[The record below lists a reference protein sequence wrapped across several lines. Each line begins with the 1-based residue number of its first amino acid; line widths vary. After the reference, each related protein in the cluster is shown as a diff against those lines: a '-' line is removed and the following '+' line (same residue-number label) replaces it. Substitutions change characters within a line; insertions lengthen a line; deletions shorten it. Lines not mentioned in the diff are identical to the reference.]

1 MLPLC
6 LKREA
11 VLLAIFFAS
20 DDNLVKVLRK
30 LLPNMVRLFMMLY
43 ESSGITAVIP
53 KRTLNS
59 TFLTNQPEIKI
70 EIYIYI
76 DYDSSCI
83 VSEDATFSL
92 FGAEEGTVGS
102 LGIINDD
109 VTELEREPVGTLEN
123 LEEEVDRLGAPEVE

>member
-1 MLPLC
+1 MLLPTRNIKSNKKHYDSSGISEMLPLC

-59 TFLTNQPEIKI
+59 TFLTNQPEIKNR
-70 EIYIYI
+70 
-76 DYDSSCI
+76 D
-83 VSEDATFSL
+83 
-92 FGAEEGTVGS
+92 
-102 LGIINDD
+102 IN
-109 VTELEREPVGTLEN
+109 LH
-123 LEEEVDRLGAPEVE
+123 RL